1 MGRAGSSARTP
12 AGSGDEALRVLAG
25 ELRAAAARTDA
36 RRAALGRYA
45 LVWWEGTAADLYAQ
59 QVAHRVNALAA
70 LARDMEEAAVLVDAV
85 LAMGEGAAGSWP

>member
-1 MGRAGSSARTP
+1 MGRAGSSARMP
-12 AGSGDEALRVLAG
+12 AGSGDEGLRVLAG

-45 LVWWEGTAADLYAQ
+45 LVWWEGAAADVYAQ

>member
-1 MGRAGSSARTP
+1 MGRAGSSGRMP

-36 RRAALGRYA
+36 RRAALGRNA
-45 LVWWEGTAADLYAQ
+45 FVWWEGTAADLYAQ

-85 LAMGEGAAGSWP
+85 LAMGEAAAGSWP

>member
-1 MGRAGSSARTP
+1 MERGGSVRRMP
-12 AGSGDEALRVLAG
+12 VGSGDEALRALAD

-36 RRAALGRYA
+36 RRAALGRHA

-85 LAMGEGAAGSWP
+85 LALGDGPEGSWP